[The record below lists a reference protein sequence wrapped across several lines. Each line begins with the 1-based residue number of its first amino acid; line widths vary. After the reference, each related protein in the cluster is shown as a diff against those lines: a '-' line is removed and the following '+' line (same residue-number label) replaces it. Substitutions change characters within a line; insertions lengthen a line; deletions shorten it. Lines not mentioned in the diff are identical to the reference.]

1 MSRSSSHLRN
11 IVTVSLVAGW
21 FAFAPA
27 SPAATAPEETPDSL
41 LHAWSGIHGAAIAE
55 HVRTLASDEFEGRAP
70 GTRGEE
76 QTLEYLRTAFRSAG
90 LTPWR
95 TEGYEQ
101 EVPLV
106 EAKITG
112 TPRVAM
118 RLRGKPF
125 APALREGYVPRLGH
139 PAERVELKKSKLV
152 FAGHG
157 VVAPEYGW
165 DDYAG
170 ADLQGATV
178 ILLYGDPGTG
188 SGDSTIFDG
197 ISGTRHAVPSAKY
210 EQAAKRGARAAIVV
224 HTEKSTGYPWTVMSG
239 GGLGQGQHFL
249 DPVTAKPE
257 LDAVIVVSE
266 ATARELFRTAG
277 RAFDRDARAA
287 ATRGFRAR
295 VLDGT
300 IDISLASTLRRI
312 RSHNMIG
319 LVPGSEAPGEALL
332 LMAHWDHMGR
342 DTTREGDQIFN
353 GAVDNAT
360 GVSILIEIARAF
372 RAMPRAPRRTV
383 AFVATTAE
391 ERGLLGSEHLARNP
405 VRPLRDTVGAVAI
418 DAHFPYGAWERMT
431 VTGFGNTELE
441 ETLAEAA
448 SRLGRTLQDDGSPQL
463 GAFYRADNYPW
474 VKRGVPGFLAVGN
487 PDNSRSEKDPDIA
500 RLYEYGRTKYHQVGD
515 EYDPA
520 TWKMEGIEGDARI
533 LFEFAWRVADDRR
546 VPNWRWSSPFRS
558 LGDERLE
565 R

>member
-1 MSRSSSHLRN
+1 MIRSTRTRLG
-11 IVTVSLVAGW
+11 ILALVILAS
-21 FAFAPA
+21 APR
-27 SPAATAPEETPDSL
+27 SVFATAASGGTGDSL
-41 LHAWSGIHGAAIAE
+41 LHAWNGIQGTAIAA
-55 HVRTLASDEFEGRAP
+55 HVRHLASDEFEGRAP
-70 GTRGEE
+70 GTRGEDR
-76 QTLEYLRTAFRSAG
+76 TLEYLRTAFRSAG
-90 LTPWR
+90 LAPWR
-95 TEGYEQ
+95 PEGYEQ

-106 EAKITG
+106 EAKVTG
-112 TPRVAM
+112 TPRVTM
-118 RLRGKPF
+118 RLRGTPF
-125 APALREGYVPRLGH
+125 TPALREGYVPRLAH
-139 PAERVELKKSKLV
+139 PAERVDLRKSKLV

-157 VVAPEYGW
+157 TVAPEYGW

-170 ADLQGATV
+170 ADLAGATV
-178 ILLYGDPGTG
+178 VLLYGDPGTG
-188 SGDSTIFDG
+188 SGDSTIFAG

-210 EQAAKRGARAAIVV
+210 EAAARRGARAAIVV

-249 DPVTAKPE
+249 DPETSKPE
-257 LDAVIVVSE
+257 LDAVVVVSE
-266 ATARELFRTAG
+266 ATARALFLAAG
-277 RAFDRDARAA
+277 TDLDREARAA
-287 ATRGFRAR
+287 ATRGFRAKT
-295 VLDGT
+295 LDGT
-300 IDISLASTLRRI
+300 IDISLEANLRRI

-319 LVPGSEAPGEALL
+319 LVPGSEAPGEALV

-360 GVSILIEIARAF
+360 GVSMLIEIARAF
-372 RAMPRAPRRTV
+372 RAMPRAPKRTV

-391 ERGLLGSEHLARNP
+391 ERGLLGSEYLARNP

-441 ETLAEAA
+441 EPLAAAA
-448 SRLGRTLQDDGSPQL
+448 SRLGRTLQDDGAPQL

-487 PDNSRSEKDPDIA
+487 PDNSRSEKDPDVA
-500 RLYEYGRTKYHQVGD
+500 RLYEYGRTKYHQVSD

-520 TWKMEGIEGDARI
+520 SWKMEGIEGDARI

-546 VPNWRWSSPFRS
+546 VPNWRWTSPFRA
-558 LGDERLE
+558 LGDGRLE